1 MKEGAQQLN
10 DNYAEFIAR
19 LDAAARKLTD
29 RNDSLNTSLEIL
41 TLLADQNRAGLT
53 AWEERRATVSGQ
65 LERRGEGPETN
76 SLKEL
81 LEVALRMT
89 PTFRNRVDRIEQR
102 LSLLRKRSDELSNSL
117 SELRKSKLKPTTS
130 RVLAQEKANL
140 SRAVAELSGSPQGPV
155 GALPDASL
163 LDDLKRTREAIV
175 LAEAL
180 LEVKGQ

>member
-1 MKEGAQQLN
+1 MKGRAQQLN

-19 LDAAARKLTD
+19 LDTATLKLTE

-41 TLLADQNRAGLT
+41 TLLAEQNRAGLS
-53 AWEERRATVSGQ
+53 AWEERRATLSGQ
-65 LERRGEGPETN
+65 LERRAEGPETD

-81 LEVALRMT
+81 FEVALRMT
-89 PTFRNRVDRIEQR
+89 PMFRNRVDRIEQR
-102 LSLLRKRSDELSNSL
+102 LSLLRKRSDDLSKSL
-117 SELRKSKLKPTTS
+117 LELRKSKLKLTTS

-140 SRAVAELSGSPQGPV
+140 SRAVAELSGTPQGPV
-155 GALPDASL
+155 GGLPDAGL
-163 LDDLKRTREAIV
+163 LDDLKKAREAIV